1 MTEPVYVV
9 KGQGDTALLSRR
21 AAEQMGLVEYYLDL
35 TSSTPLPVMV
45 KSQQA

>member
-21 AAEQMGLVEYYLDL
+21 AAEQMGLVESYLDQ
-35 TSSTPLPVMV
+35 TSSTPLPVTGE
-45 KSQQA
+45 SR